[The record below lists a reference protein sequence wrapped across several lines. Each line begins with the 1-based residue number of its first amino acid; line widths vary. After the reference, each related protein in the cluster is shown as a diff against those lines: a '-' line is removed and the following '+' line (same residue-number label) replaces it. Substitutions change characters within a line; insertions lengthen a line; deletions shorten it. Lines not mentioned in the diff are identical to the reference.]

1 MLTSTSKC
9 ACVCVRGVGVF
20 IWAFLG
26 CEKSQVGSLNF
37 ISHLGNGNIQLFR
50 FEGKKKFTADQCL
63 NKHTS
68 SASQVHF
75 PKFHP
80 NMLVSGGNDCKIIL
94 WNLSGGTCNSAANCQ
109 ETEVASSVCVLHEVE
124 HGSKPNWITT
134 SSLAQNIFVADQTSE
149 ISVYHLS

>member
-1 MLTSTSKC
+1 
-9 ACVCVRGVGVF
+9 
-20 IWAFLG
+20 
-26 CEKSQVGSLNF
+26 
-37 ISHLGNGNIQLFR
+37 
-50 FEGKKKFTADQCL
+50 
-63 NKHTS
+63 
-68 SASQVHF
+68 
-75 PKFHP
+75 
-80 NMLVSGGNDCKIIL
+80 MLVSGGNDCKIIL